1 MSPEVFMYLDIIAWV
16 LSILA
21 NAATIVIA
29 IGMTVL
35 PYRSLAR

>member
-1 MSPEVFMYLDIIAWV
+1 MSPQLFMWLDIIGWL

-35 PYRSLAR
+35 AYRSLAR